1 MINPKQ
7 VDIKTVNVNA
17 KASYETEKQEK
28 QNYATIALKCLLR
41 ETKVT

>member
-7 VDIKTVNVNA
+7 VEVKTVNVNA
-17 KASYETEKQEK
+17 QASYETEK

-41 ETKVT
+41 KLKVT